1 MIWISIGFFKTGPI
15 SIFSEY
21 LEQAEQQSERSSLD
35 KPISSCEY
43 IVGYLSISKYIRYY
57 RHSPVAAAP
66 VSLLLK
72 KQNQS
77 KQITLSGQLDNQ

>member
-43 IVGYLSISKYIRYY
+43 IVGYLHIKISTTDTLQSQLPQS
-57 RHSPVAAAP
+57 H
-66 VSLLLK
+66 LLK

-77 KQITLSGQLDNQ
+77 KQITLSGQPDNQ